1 MINIVILISGR
12 GSNMVAIARACR
24 DERWP
29 ARIVAV
35 ICSRPDAEG
44 LRAARELGLATEVL
58 DARGWADRAA
68 FDDALAQR
76 IDALDADLVVL
87 AGYMRILGDAF
98 VKRYAGRLLNIHPSL
113 LPAFAGM
120 HTHRRALA
128 AGVRVHGATV
138 HLVTAEL
145 DGGPIVAQASVPVLA
160 GDDEDSLAA
169 RVLQA
174 EHRLYPMA
182 IRLWV
187 EGRLALEDGRVRLR
201 GATADDASLLLQASG
216 AGP

>member
-1 MINIVILISGR
+1 VR
-12 GSNMVAIARACR
+12 RDVAAH
-24 DERWP
+24 
-29 ARIVAV
+29 
-35 ICSRPDAEG
+35 PDQCPG
-44 LRAARELGLATEVL
+44 KRE
-58 DARGWADRAA
+58 A
-68 FDDALAQR
+68 FDAALASA
-76 IDALDADLVVL
+76 IDGFSPDLVVL
-87 AGYMRILGDAF
+87 AGFMRVLGAQF
-98 VKRYAGRLLNIHPSL
+98 VRRYEGRLLNIHPSL

-145 DGGPIVAQASVPVLA
+145 DGGPIVAQAAVPVLA

-201 GATADDASLLLQASG
+201 GAKADDVSLLLQASG
-216 AGP
+216 AGT